1 MQTWNNLSYRV
12 CGVGG
17 LVYCFRW
24 GVPPS
29 SAGNQL
35 LADLL
40 KVILCEQSPLVV
52 PARSLKNLFGEYQT
66 KALLVIL
73 LPFFLWTAH
82 LPYICVFWAP
92 LLGKEECWVKPD
104 HKVTDHTVIFHPCI
118 CVFTLQLLRFRSY
131 IRLLHKKFPATFSVS
146 LVQNNLT

>member
-104 HKVTDHTVIFHPCI
+104 HNVTWPYCYFSPLYLCFHPAVAQVQKLHLGCSTKS
-118 CVFTLQLLRFRSY
+118 FQLHFLSHWY
-131 IRLLHKKFPATFSVS
+131 KIT
-146 LVQNNLT
+146 